1 MLHAVALPVATS
13 DVAVVAQA
21 LLALALIVVGAEVF
35 VEAVGHTAETIG
47 LPAELVALIL
57 APWRPSCPRRS
68 TVWAVEDKAPGR
80 AGMDKCQPTSL
91 QSWRR

>member
-1 MLHAVALPVATS
+1 VALPVSAS

-21 LLALALIVVGAEVF
+21 LLAHALIVVGAEVF

-57 APWRPSCPRRS
+57 APWRPTCPRRS

-80 AGMDKCQPTSL
+80 TGMDK
-91 QSWRR
+91 

>member
-1 MLHAVALPVATS
+1 VAPPVSAS

-21 LLALALIVVGAEVF
+21 LLAHALIVVGAEVF
-35 VEAVGHTAETIG
+35 VQAVGHTAETIG

-57 APWRPSCPRRS
+57 APWRPTCPRRS

-80 AGMDKCQPTSL
+80 TGIDK
-91 QSWRR
+91 